1 MQLHGCRRAL
11 MALQAGCLPRKAATQ
26 LLTSSAITA
35 TLPDALQA
43 QVQRSM
49 TRQELGWQAD
59 DAEGAGEHAWHDLL
73 ESPLLAG
80 APGSLY
86 QAADQSC
93 WALLAPLQDAGGASL
108 LLHRLQGNDCA
119 VMHQA

>member
-1 MQLHGCRRAL
+1 

-26 LLTSSAITA
+26 LLTSSAIAA

-49 TRQELGWQAD
+49 ARQELGWQAD
-59 DAEGAGEHAWHDLL
+59 DAEGAREHAWHDLL